1 MINVVITEHVI
12 VVEPFGNM
20 AEASTFWNNP
30 GPISTSWL
38 DISLLSTSWSN
49 PGPISTSWFDTSP
62 FSTSWN
68 KVVNSL
74 RNG

>member
-1 MINVVITEHVI
+1 MSNVVITEHII

-20 AEASTFWNNP
+20 AEASTFW
-30 GPISTSWL
+30 G
-38 DISLLSTSWSN
+38 N

-62 FSTSWN
+62 SSTSWN
-68 KVVNSL
+68 EVVNPL

>member
-12 VVEPFGNM
+12 VVEPFGN
-20 AEASTFWNNP
+20 
-30 GPISTSWL
+30 
-38 DISLLSTSWSN
+38 ISLLSTSW
-49 PGPISTSWFDTSP
+49 GDISYSSTDWSDISP

-68 KVVNSL
+68 EVVNPL

>member
-12 VVEPFGNM
+12 VVEHFGNM
-20 AEASTFWNNP
+20 AEASTFWSSP
-30 GPISTSWL
+30 S
-38 DISLLSTSWSN
+38 
-49 PGPISTSWFDTSP
+49 PISTSWFDISP

-68 KVVNSL
+68 KVINPL

>member
-20 AEASTFWNNP
+20 AEASTFW
-30 GPISTSWL
+30 G
-38 DISLLSTSWSN
+38 N
-49 PGPISTSWFDTSP
+49 PGPISTSWFDISP

-68 KVVNSL
+68 EVINPL